1 MATFPTPL
9 RWLSLVGLIL
19 LHLANGASSNFPDYS
34 SNLKQV
40 LSISQVQLNALAFA
54 SEAGKLL
61 AWLSGVAVV
70 HLPLWA
76 VLLIGAV
83 LGLVGY
89 RVQFLL
95 VGEGLA
101 SASYWQVFL
110 LNVTG
115 GNAAFWINT
124 VCFEGRLGLSTSY
137 FGLSP
142 VAYKVLAYAFFQPLP
157 HQKARAYLLLNALVP
172 VAITLLALPIAR
184 VVLSEDEPR
193 SGGGFVL
200 VFAIA
205 MANGACAIF
214 SSLWSTSTWTMW
226 SFGCPLAP
234 LLALPAAA
242 KVWELMERN
251 TAEATAPAEAVKME
265 EGLAAPGGLEEA
277 TEERK
282 VAASDMVRMPE
293 FWLYFVGYMLEQ
305 TVGLVYL
312 RNLGQIVE
320 FRGLSKTSGV
330 VSLAFAFGFFGRYT
344 VSLADFV
351 DLRNMY
357 EVPRPALM
365 AGLTAPM
372 AGGFFLLL
380 NHGNACLYAGSVVI
394 GTCTGAITSVSAT
407 SELFGSEFFAI
418 NHNIVVSNSP
428 IGSLLYGFFAAFTG
442 VCMGA
447 QCYERTFLVGTC
459 ILHIRTRKAR
469 SVGDAGSLGPT
480 RQLQSPSYPTVL
492 VAQNDPVQRGTA
504 KR

>member
-1 MATFPTPL
+1 MATSPTPL

-40 LSISQVQLNALAFA
+40 LSISQVQLNPEA

-61 AWLSGVAVV
+61 ASLSGVAV
-70 HLPLWA
+70 
-76 VLLIGAV
+76 
-83 LGLVGY
+83 
-89 RVQFLL
+89 FLL
-95 VGEGLA
+95 VDEGLA

-115 GNAAFWINT
+115 GNAACWINT

-172 VAITLLALPIAR
+172 VTIALLAPPIAR

-282 VAASDMVRMPE
+282 VAASDMVRMLK
-293 FWLYFVGYMLEQ
+293 FWLYFVGYMLGP
-305 TVGLVYL
+305 TVGL
-312 RNLGQIVE
+312 

-351 DLRNMY
+351 GLR
-357 EVPRPALM
+357 
-365 AGLTAPM
+365 
-372 AGGFFLLL
+372 
-380 NHGNACLYAGSVVI
+380 
-394 GTCTGAITSVSAT
+394 
-407 SELFGSEFFAI
+407 
-418 NHNIVVSNSP
+418 
-428 IGSLLYGFFAAFTG
+428 
-442 VCMGA
+442 
-447 QCYERTFLVGTC
+447 
-459 ILHIRTRKAR
+459 
-469 SVGDAGSLGPT
+469 
-480 RQLQSPSYPTVL
+480 
-492 VAQNDPVQRGTA
+492 
-504 KR
+504 

>member
-19 LHLANGASSNFPDYS
+19 LHLANG
-34 SNLKQV
+34 QV

-172 VAITLLALPIAR
+172 VAITLLALP
-184 VVLSEDEPR
+184 LQGS
-193 SGGGFVL
+193 SWFVL

-344 VSLADFV
+344 VSSRTSSHGWPDGAHG
-351 DLRNMY
+351 R
-357 EVPRPALM
+357 R
-365 AGLTAPM
+365 
-372 AGGFFLLL
+372 FFLLL

-428 IGSLLYGFFAAFTG
+428 IGSLLYGFFAAFVYRRGESSENRQGFAWELSATRG
-442 VCMGA
+442 
-447 QCYERTFLVGTC
+447 RSSSD
-459 ILHIRTRKAR
+459 LHPPHP
-469 SVGDAGSLGPT
+469 DAEGQICGGCRIPGPT

-492 VAQNDPVQRGTA
+492 VAQNDPVQRGTQSVSRA
-504 KR
+504 SLFGYWIPQPWA